1 MTGKKL
7 DSIAK
12 LVSTQELTI
21 TGELAQ
27 EIGNMDST
35 SIVQDLKMMLDE
47 TQNMTD
53 EQIRQEVIQIAAQ
66 YNVSLTETQNTAAH
80 HALPLSGKARRGP
93 AQGARGRGA
102 EYAQQ
107 GVHRQDAGRRLC
119 ADGEEGRHLRA
130 ELL

>member
-53 EQIRQEVIQIAAQ
+53 EQ
-66 YNVSLTETQNTAAH
+66 T
-80 HALPLSGKARRGP
+80 PSGGHPDR
-93 AQGARGRGA
+93 
-102 EYAQQ
+102 
-107 GVHRQDAGRRLC
+107 C
-119 ADGEEGRHLRA
+119 AV
-130 ELL
+130 